1 MNNRL
6 LKVIIW
12 RVISITVTLLVL
24 FIGTGDVKSAT
35 GITFLL
41 HALLIVCH
49 YTFEVS
55 WEKYVERKSR
65 RRGKN

>member
-1 MNNRL
+1 MNNKL

-12 RVISITVTLLVL
+12 RVISITMTLLVL
-24 FIGTGDVKSAT
+24 YVGTGDVKSAT

-49 YTFEVS
+49 YTFEVL

-65 RRGKN
+65 